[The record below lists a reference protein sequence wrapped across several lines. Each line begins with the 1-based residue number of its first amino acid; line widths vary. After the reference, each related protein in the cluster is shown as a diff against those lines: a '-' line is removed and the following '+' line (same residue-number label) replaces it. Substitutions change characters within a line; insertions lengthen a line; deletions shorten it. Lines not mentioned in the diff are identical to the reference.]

1 MIFEQVFSRKEKN
14 LETAVATLLLITASV
29 VLACVVVDFAV
40 SAVENTLNTTN
51 LPQLD
56 RIKNMENNLLNQT
69 YSFNGTQLPLQS
81 APPEP

>member
-1 MIFEQVFSRKEKN
+1 MIFEQVFSRKEKD
-14 LETAVATLLLITASV
+14 LQTAVATLLLITASV
-29 VLACVVVDFAV
+29 LLACVVVDFAV